1 MKKIK
6 IISLAFFS
14 FFMVN
19 VNAQNL
25 SSHQWK
31 NRLILILVNDTTSPE
46 LQAQVTEFR
55 THSAGM
61 KERKLVVY
69 QIQANQFQRGLNA
82 DSEWISS
89 NKLYK
94 KYKSDDSPF
103 EVILIGL
110 DGGMKLTQHDILTC
124 EKLFVIIDGMPMRR
138 REIRDARQEN

>member
-1 MKKIK
+1 MKKLILLT
-6 IISLAFFS
+6 IFS
-14 FFMVN
+14 FLMVN

-25 SSHQWK
+25 STHQWK
-31 NRLILILVNDTTSPE
+31 NRIILILVDDLTNPE
-46 LQAQVTEFR
+46 LQTQLTEFR
-55 THSAGM
+55 TQLAGM

-82 DSEWISS
+82 ENEWITS

-110 DGGMKLTQHDILTC
+110 DGGIKLTQHELLTY
-124 EKLFVIIDGMPMRR
+124 EKLFAIIDGMPMRR
-138 REIRDARQEN
+138 RELRQKM